1 MQYVHKSGLCP
12 APGNPL
18 HGHQWVSISYGSSRS
33 SGAQR
38 HPSARWYGSPLL
50 LVCKGELEPE
60 AGPWRSIK
68 RLPKQPE
75 NPCEDAGLLG
85 SIKAQRASKRHN
97 QCLTRA
103 SSPGGVKTKAQNRA
117 LFGSDSWSRD
127 LARTARPVVARFW
140 IAVET
145 QNSCVPRIW
154 LALACLQARPSGCAT
169 PFALLS

>member
-18 HGHQWVSISYGSSRS
+18 HGHQWGSISYGSSRS

-38 HPSARWYGSPLL
+38 HLSARWYGSPLL
-50 LVCKGELEPE
+50 LVCTGELEPE

-154 LALACLQARPSGCAT
+154 LALASRLVLVDAP
-169 PFALLS
+169 PPLHY